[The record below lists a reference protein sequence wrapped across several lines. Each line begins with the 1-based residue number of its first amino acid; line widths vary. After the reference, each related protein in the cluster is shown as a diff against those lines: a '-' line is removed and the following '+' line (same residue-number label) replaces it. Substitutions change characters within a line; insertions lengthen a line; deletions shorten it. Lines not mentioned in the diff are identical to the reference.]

1 MVFQDRSDV
10 KLLNKFIR
18 ENKNPLLPITEREDF
33 ILSIPFFYNQLLNY

>member
-10 KLLNKFIR
+10 KLLNKIIR
-18 ENKNPLLPITEREDF
+18 ENINPLLPKTERKGF

>member
-10 KLLNKFIR
+10 KRLNKFIR
-18 ENKNPLLPITEREDF
+18 ENKNPLLPITERKVF